1 MNYLTTTFRDF
12 VKNQLIA
19 ESKKDKQN
27 GKQEQVKE
35 TKSNTDWIKQLQDE
49 FNQIIKDYDNL

>member
-35 TKSNTDWIKQLQDE
+35 NKSNTDWIKQLQDE
-49 FNQIIKDYDNL
+49 FNQIMKDYDNL

>member
-35 TKSNTDWIKQLQDE
+35 NKSNTDWIKQLQDE
-49 FNQIIKDYDNL
+49 FNQIMKDYV

>member
-35 TKSNTDWIKQLQDE
+35 NKSNTDWIKQLQDE